1 LPCIAAIEQQGTS
14 VSALGAQTLDQGM
27 QMCKT
32 SDLAESQCRF
42 IEIKVSERVSLASA
56 GGDTGMLQQGF
67 TDEVWRPPISVAQS
81 KIDIGFTEIDG
92 Q

>member
-1 LPCIAAIEQQGTS
+1 MSI
-14 VSALGAQTLDQGM
+14 
-27 QMCKT
+27 
-32 SDLAESQCRF
+32 
-42 IEIKVSERVSLASA
+42 IKVSERVSLATA